1 MICAVQ
7 RSRFVTFGFM
17 YAAVNRLRLKGYSE
31 RQRCIGWGSKSI
43 GTFSINISSQR
54 SERWSNES
62 KKGKERNLRREGQ
75 IETSKLPLDCPGN
88 LTLSLRQTF
97 VPKSLSLFSPSRF
110 IKPRLNW
117 ALSSEQRNATKARS
131 CSLGCLWRATSV
143 CAPSHY
149 LLFYSV

>member
-1 MICAVQ
+1 MLPRTPFFSYRARPKIGEADRTEVKGLF
-7 RSRFVTFGFM
+7 RATTLYWMRFKVD
-17 YAAVNRLRLKGYSE
+17 RD
-31 RQRCIGWGSKSI
+31 
-43 GTFSINISSQR
+43 FSINISSQR

-75 IETSKLPLDCPGN
+75 IKTSKLPLDCPGN

-97 VPKSLSLFSPSRF
+97 VPKSLSLFFPSRF